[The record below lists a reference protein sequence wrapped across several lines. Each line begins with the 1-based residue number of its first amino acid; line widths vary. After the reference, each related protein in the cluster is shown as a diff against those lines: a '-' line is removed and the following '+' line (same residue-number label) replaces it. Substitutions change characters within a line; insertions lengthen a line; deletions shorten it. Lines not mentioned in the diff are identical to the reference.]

1 MTARRAWRAS
11 TLDTKGRVK
20 DMQVRFKRLTRAVPV
35 TITTDTTTATAVR
48 MGDAAGVALLVGP
61 LTASATVNVY
71 GGGDQDGGGMFA
83 DAGAAYALTLAT
95 ATASSCYSLP
105 DGLFGAAFI
114 RLVGSAPLTG
124 TVILKT

>member
-1 MTARRAWRAS
+1 
-11 TLDTKGRVK
+11 
-20 DMQVRFKRLTRAVPV
+20 MQVRIKRLTKVVSV
-35 TITTDTTTATAVR
+35 TIGTDTTTATAVR

-61 LTASATVNVY
+61 LTASATVNIY

-95 ATASSCYSLP
+95 ATTSSCYSLP